1 METVNYQDSI
11 VEVFDKRL
19 RPGVEKLL
27 PDEFTHEQKNERI
40 EAMRDFITTLTYDY
54 NEKDEVTYD
63 GAKHIFKVPSSLK
76 TNPGS
81 DNFDLQHDLVQ
92 LTLTSICP
100 VRDHEMTPYMT
111 LYADTLATVLV
122 GNTTLEKNEHKYD
135 HFNMLGMEGIDLLT
149 NIFYTGNEAKI
160 NEFKNALAM
169 NSENVEMESEK
180 TRS

>member
-1 METVNYQDSI
+1 METGKYQDSI

-19 RPGVEKLL
+19 KPGVGKLL
-27 PDEFTHEQKNERI
+27 PDEFTQEQKNDRI

-54 NEKDEVTYD
+54 NEKDEVAYD
-63 GAKHIFKVPSSLK
+63 EARHVFKVPSSLK
-76 TNPGS
+76 EHPESN
-81 DNFDLQHDLVQ
+81 NFDLQHDLVQ

-100 VRDHEMTPYMT
+100 VRDREMAPYMT

-149 NIFYTGNEAKI
+149 NIFYTGNEVKM

-169 NSENVEMESEK
+169 NSGNVEMEGSK

>member
-19 RPGVEKLL
+19 KPGVGKLL
-27 PDEFTHEQKNERI
+27 PDEFTNEQKNDRI

-54 NEKDEVTYD
+54 NEKDEVAYD
-63 GAKHIFKVPSSLK
+63 ETKHVFKVPSSLK
-76 TNPGS
+76 VNPES

-100 VRDHEMTPYMT
+100 VRDHEMAPYMT

-135 HFNMLGMEGIDLLT
+135 HFNMLGTEGIELLT
-149 NIFYTGNEAKI
+149 NIFYTGNQAKM

-169 NSENVEMESEK
+169 DSESVEMESSK